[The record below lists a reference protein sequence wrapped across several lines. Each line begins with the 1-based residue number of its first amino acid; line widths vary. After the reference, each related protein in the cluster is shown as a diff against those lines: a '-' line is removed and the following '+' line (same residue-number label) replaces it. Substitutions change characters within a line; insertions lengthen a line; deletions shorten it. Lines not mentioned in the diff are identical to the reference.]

1 MIGWGTMKKRV
12 AALFSCLVAF
22 GVVGCGKSA
31 EPEKQRVVNLMEIN
45 EISSMDSANAFD
57 GGSFI
62 AITQVMEG
70 LYNLDE
76 EDQPIPG
83 VAAAEPEVSQD
94 GLTYTVKL
102 RENAKWS
109 DGSTVVADD
118 FVFAWQKVVD
128 PEFGSNSSI
137 LISGIIKNAEA
148 IIQGQ
153 KKISELGVKAVDDH
167 TLEIQLEQPIPYF
180 QSVLTFPTLF
190 PQKREYVERAGKK
203 YAQDSEHLLYNGPF
217 ELAEWDGT
225 GQTWQYLK
233 NLEYWEPTTTNVD
246 KIAVQVVKETDL
258 GVKLYENGELDRA
271 VLSGEFSQQYQQ
283 DSAYTSSLD
292 SWVHYLSL
300 NQQKAGKETIFLNGN
315 IRKALSLAIDKE
327 HIVTN
332 ILKNGSQV
340 LNGYI
345 PAEFVRNPET
355 QLDFRQ
361 ENGELMV
368 RDQVKARADWQLGM
382 EELGLKEV
390 EVSLVGSDQ
399 DENKGISEYLQF
411 VLEEQFPGLTVKIQL
426 MPEKNLLAAKEQGDY
441 DILLTRSGPDY
452 QDPLTFL
459 DSYRTGNWG
468 NSSGY
473 SNQSYDQQLSEADAL
488 TTQVAKR
495 WQAMLKAEQILVN
508 DGAMVPLY
516 QSANTALQ
524 RESLTGLVHHLFG
537 PPNSYRKLQ
546 LN

>member
-1 MIGWGTMKKRV
+1 MKKRV

>member
-1 MIGWGTMKKRV
+1 MMKKRV
-12 AALFSCLVAF
+12 ATLFSCLIAF
-22 GVVGCGKSA
+22 GVGGCGKSA
-31 EPEKQRVVNLMEIN
+31 EPETQRVVNLMEIN

-76 EDQPIPG
+76 ADQPIPG

-153 KKISELGVKAVDDH
+153 KKISELGVKAVDDY

-258 GVKLYENGELDRA
+258 GAKLYENGELDRA

-300 NQQKAGKETIFLNGN
+300 NQQKAGKETIFVNGN

-327 HIVTN
+327 HIVN
-332 ILKNGSQV
+332 DILKNGSQV

-355 QLDFRQ
+355 QRDFRQ

-368 RDQVKARADWQLGM
+368 RDQAKARADWQLGM

-459 DSYRTGNWG
+459 ESYRTGNWG

-495 WQAMLKAEQILVN
+495 WQAMLAAEQILVN